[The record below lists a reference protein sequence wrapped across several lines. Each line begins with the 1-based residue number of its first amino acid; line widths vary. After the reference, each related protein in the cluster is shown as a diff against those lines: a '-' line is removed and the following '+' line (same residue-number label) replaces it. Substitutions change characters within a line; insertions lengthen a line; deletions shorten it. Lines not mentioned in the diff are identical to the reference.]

1 MSLAIDAAAKAFV
14 SYSLTPARERARLL
28 LSFHRL
34 VEEHLEDLAW
44 ILVYETGKPLAE
56 AKAEVQYA
64 LTFSWWFVGEA
75 ERIQGQVVQSATN
88 PALRFLTVLQPIGP
102 VAILTP
108 WNFPVA
114 LLIRKAVSALAAG
127 CTVVIKPS
135 PETPISTLA
144 IAHLLDQ
151 AGFLAGSV
159 NVVLASH
166 STTPTVGQAL
176 CNDSRIKKISFTG
189 STRVGRL
196 LMQQCAPT
204 LKKLTLELGGLGAY
218 LIFPD
223 ADIDAAATGMCLLE
237 YVKKFALTF
246 LHSRSSGSEQATACR
261 ADLHFCSTGLCSSG
275 SDC

>member
-1 MSLAIDAAAKAFV
+1 MSLAIDAAAVAFGQ
-14 SYSLTPARERARLL
+14 YSLKPARERARLL
-28 LSFHRL
+28 LTFHRL
-34 VEEHLEDLAW
+34 VEDYLDDLAW

-75 ERIQGQVVQSATN
+75 ERVQGQVVQSATN

-127 CTVVIKPS
+127 CTVVVKPS

-144 IAHLLDQ
+144 IAYLLNE
-151 AGFLAGSV
+151 AGFPAGSV

-166 STTPTVGQAL
+166 SSTPAVGQAL
-176 CNDSRIKKISFTG
+176 CRDTRLKKISFTG

-196 LMQQCAPT
+196 LMQQCAPS
-204 LKKLTLELGGLGAY
+204 LKKMTLELGGLGAY

-223 ADIDAAATGMCLLE
+223 ADIDAAASGTFPLCGT
-237 YVKKFALTF
+237 VRHGLT
-246 LHSRSSGSEQATACR
+246 RY
-261 ADLHFCSTGLCSSG
+261 
-275 SDC
+275 